1 MSLAIK
7 KFADGGSPE
16 VRIYK
21 RGNDKV
27 DLNAF
32 VRQAEAGFND
42 WLDKADIKDKHKK
55 EVRAAY
61 QDMITRINDDP
72 ESFVARLGGG
82 FTNTAGITNKT
93 KGFDAYGV
101 AAGYLGNT
109 LRRMPI
115 YTKPEV
121 KSDKLKYKKDAGFI
135 TSKIQSQIVGDS
147 LESFIRLDDDSY
159 DEDTG
164 SRGITNR
171 VAQIVAGLEALKGRL
186 KDYYDFDSVDD
197 YNHAVGRIDAAIKN
211 LQNANPNDDWFTLGQ
226 LGFTGMDKFFST
238 GKEKGTTPRTK
249 EEQTQIAQQNRVRDF
264 ENWMSSN
271 RPLYTGNL
279 EKIYL
284 DAQPGTATE
293 EQKTQLMNKLRSL
306 SNEDLKNWIFDYI
319 ENPNYDF
326 THHPTLL
333 RMFGAVPAYGV
344 FTPSQIMSGV
354 LAQAIYNRLGKKI
367 SDTAYY
373 FPDTIE
379 HHPDKSST
387 VFVYNLEDMAL
398 EQMDTQDIEDYRT
411 QYMNDYIQSHPSSQS
426 YIENPQYSS
435 RYPEMYPQ
443 HKNGGII
450 KAQKGVSIPKITI
463 DPPNIPLKDPF
474 ENLRRQQDQ
483 EMYNIMVSPDWARLQ
498 YGTNPNNLDAQ
509 GNARV
514 WGAYDVLTGWKGHP
528 HDKRTDKIG
537 TTPQTPTISNAYRM
551 QRNYIN
557 SGNMIGDVRTA
568 YQNWLQTNPSG
579 TYQDFVNFYNNKVQ
593 AVRDLSQTKFGKGY
607 NNTEFQPLYD
617 NYNWLYSSSA
627 ATYDPSKGL
636 LGAESE
642 NGLNKVLGSTMF
654 NRNALAFNSD
664 EDAKDLRSGTFI
676 DNDPTNTQF
685 WINNEGK
692 LELRTT
698 QPEGDQKTE
707 DQGQGEGQ
715 GMSAYI
721 AELQTRLRN
730 LRENNS
736 QTKQKLWGEIG
747 TNLLGAGRLAGS
759 IWANNRI
766 ARTVR
771 ESLRPKLHNTYELYS
786 PVTGAFSEMQLR
798 NRQGAD
804 TLSQSYKPF
813 TSDASL
819 ATARMFEGQ
828 KYSNDLQAQGFL
840 ADDKEIK
847 RTQAEA
853 LKRQEDNIA
862 RRSALAN
869 ENRDAIINNNQTLA
883 QLEAARVKQ
892 NWNSVD
898 NYLQG
903 VERRAWNRIDYE
915 EALRRSKE
923 LEDEYDR
930 RKYEKIQDQRF
941 NASQYQPELE
951 QIDKLVSA
959 WEEANPTKSKE
970 KQSWYKTVS
979 DRRTELAD
987 RLREDNLYSMAQRRG
1002 WEATHK
1008 YRQPGKYYDP
1018 ATYNWSTI
1026 IRKHGGILRLSSSQ
1040 LIDKIIRKNE
1050 GNS

>member
-21 RGNDKV
+21 RGNDEV

-55 EVRAAY
+55 EVRDAY
-61 QDMITRINDDP
+61 QDMITRINDNP

-109 LRRMPI
+109 LRGMPV

-121 KSDKLKYKKDAGFI
+121 KSDKPKYKRDAGFI
-135 TSKIQSQIVGDS
+135 TSKMQSYILGDS
-147 LESFIRLDDDSY
+147 LESFVRLDDDSY
-159 DEDTG
+159 DENTG
-164 SRGITNR
+164 QRGITNR
-171 VAQIVAGLEALKGRL
+171 VAQTIAGLEALKERL
-186 KDYYDFDSVDD
+186 KDYYDFESDDD

-226 LGFTGMDKFFST
+226 LGFTDIDRFFST
-238 GKEKGTTPRTK
+238 GKEKSITPRTK

-271 RPLYTGNL
+271 RPFYTGNL
-279 EKIYL
+279 EQISL
-284 DAQPGTATE
+284 DTQPGTATE

-326 THHPTLL
+326 THHPTLVRVL
-333 RMFGAVPAYGV
+333 GAVPAYGV

-373 FPDTIE
+373 FPDTLE
-379 HHPDKSST
+379 RHPDGSST
-387 VFVYNLEDMAL
+387 VFVYNLDDMAL

-411 QYMNDYIQSHPSSQS
+411 KYMNDYRQSNPSSQS

-443 HKNGGII
+443 YKNGGII

-463 DPPNIPLKDPF
+463 DPPNIPLKDPL
-474 ENLRRQQDQ
+474 EDLRRQQDQ

-498 YGTNPNNLDAQ
+498 YGTNPSNLDAQ

-514 WGAYDVLTGWKGHP
+514 WGAYDALTGWKGHP

-537 TTPQTPTISNAYRM
+537 TTPQTPTISNAYKM

-557 SGNMIGDVRTA
+557 SGNMVRDVRTA
-568 YQNWLQTNPSG
+568 YQNWIATNPSG
-579 TYQDFVNFYNNKVQ
+579 SYQDFVNFYNNKVQ

-607 NNTEFQPLYD
+607 NNTEFRPLYD
-617 NYNWLYSSSA
+617 DYNWLYSSSA
-627 ATYDPSKGL
+627 ATFDPSKGL
-636 LGAESE
+636 LGSESK
-642 NGLNKVLGSTMF
+642 GDLNKILGSTMF
-654 NRNALAFNSD
+654 FRNALAFNSD

-692 LELRTT
+692 LELRT
-698 QPEGDQKTE
+698 PDPKEESKAKTGSTVTPDGSTTYDLNE
-707 DQGQGEGQ
+707 VY
-715 GMSAYI
+715 SKI
-721 AELQTRLRN
+721 R
-730 LRENNS
+730 
-736 QTKQKLWGEIG
+736 EIG
-747 TNLLGAGRLAGS
+747 SNASWRELGPDLLGTGRLAGS

-766 ARTVR
+766 ARIVR
-771 ESLRPKLHNTYELYS
+771 DSLRPKLHDTYQLYS
-786 PVTGAFSEMQLR
+786 PVTGAFGEMQLR
-798 NRQGAD
+798 NRQGAGI
-804 TLSQSYKPF
+804 LSQSYRPF

-819 ATARMFEGQ
+819 ASARMLEGQ
-828 KYSNDLQAQGFL
+828 RQANNLQYQGFL
-840 ADDKEIK
+840 ADDREIRK
-847 RTQAEA
+847 TQAEA
-853 LKRQEDNIA
+853 LQRQEGNIA
-862 RRSALAN
+862 RRSELAN
-869 ENRDAIINNNQTLA
+869 ENRDAIIANNQAIA
-883 QLEAARVKQ
+883 QLEASRIKQ

-903 VERRAWNRIDYE
+903 IEGRMRQRLTENRDRRNKFLMQTGQFSAQQKRKHDMNELMNAFRAYTALPGNETKTFTDFNNATGGRYEQAIAAINADYE
-915 EALRRSKE
+915 MNQLANFGRIYGYGFQRPK
-923 LEDEYDR
+923 DYTPYDR
-930 RKYEKIQDQRF
+930 NMYD
-941 NASQYQPELE
+941 LT
-951 QIDKLVSA
+951 V
-959 WEEANPTKSKE
+959 KS
-970 KQSWYKTVS
+970 S
-979 DRRTELAD
+979 
-987 RLREDNLYSMAQRRG
+987 
-1002 WEATHK
+1002 
-1008 YRQPGKYYDP
+1008 
-1018 ATYNWSTI
+1018 
-1026 IRKHGGILRLSSSQ
+1026 KHGGTLKLSSSQ